1 MTPSDQSGDVAGNGP
16 GTTTAAARL
25 GPRFERSW
33 ADLNG
38 HDAVT
43 IYRVLTRFYG
53 QQHRHYH
60 TLTHVEDCLR
70 EFDAFQAAHPTF
82 LSGEMW
88 HAVELAL
95 WFHDVIHE
103 PRAGDNEERSAD
115 IFEAIAAEA
124 MFPTHV
130 TSCVRRLILATKID
144 TPSPTAE
151 EQVTIDCD
159 LASLGYAPEIFKRS
173 GAAIRNEYGFLPDGD
188 FTETR
193 RAAFLPLSQRPRI
206 YRTEFMRLRYE
217 RQARLNLAAALEAS
231 NPFSEG

>member
-1 MTPSDQSGDVAGNGP
+1 MAFSDQSGDVAGNSP
-16 GTTTAAARL
+16 GATTAATKL
-25 GPRFERSW
+25 GPRFHRSW

-38 HDAVT
+38 HDPVA
-43 IYRVLTRFYG
+43 IYRILTRFYG

-60 TLTHVEDCLR
+60 TLAHVEDCLR
-70 EFDAFQAAHPTF
+70 EFDAFRAACPTF
-82 LSGEMW
+82 LSGDMW
-88 HAVELAL
+88 HAVEVAL

-115 IFEAIAAEA
+115 VFEAIAAEA

-130 TSCVRRLILATKID
+130 IACVRRFILATKID
-144 TPSPTAE
+144 APSPTAE

-173 GAAIRNEYGFLPDGD
+173 GAAIRNEYGFLLDRD

-193 RAAFLPLSQRPRI
+193 RSAFLCLSRRPRI
-206 YRTEFMRLRYE
+206 FWTEFMRLRYE
-217 RQARLNLAAALEAS
+217 RQARANLAAALEGP
-231 NPFSEG
+231 NPFSED